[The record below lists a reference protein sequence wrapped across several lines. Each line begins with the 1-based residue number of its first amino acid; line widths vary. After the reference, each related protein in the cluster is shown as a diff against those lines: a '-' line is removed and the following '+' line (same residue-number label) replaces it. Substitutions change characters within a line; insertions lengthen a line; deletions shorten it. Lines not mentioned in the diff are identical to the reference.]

1 MFVNKVFDFPFQIKL
16 FHLITKY
23 IEFYY
28 NLKFHLNILNNAT
41 DKFGDKTKRSS
52 QSNGQSKRAKR
63 SEAGRADQ
71 PYGQSE
77 RAKRSVAGRADKP
90 IKRTERAGEAVRAGV
105 ASQMDKASGR
115 SGASGQSERA

>member
-41 DKFGDKTKRSS
+41 NIFGGKSSGRSVAQQDERIIPAKRTK
-52 QSNGQSKRAKR
+52 QTGEAKR
-63 SEAGRADQ
+63 SRASG
-71 PYGQSE
+71 P
-77 RAKRSVAGRADKP
+77 A
-90 IKRTERAGEAVRAGV
+90 IRTKRAGEAKRSRASG
-105 ASQMDKASGR
+105 QTNQTDRASGR
-115 SGASGQSERA
+115 SGASGRSQPNGQSERA